1 MYSDKVRELI
11 NNLPNR
17 GTLPQATHCS
27 KVENIVCGDTTH
39 LYLRVEN
46 DVVRDCHFQT
56 YGCPGAIAAGAAI
69 TLLCKEKSRAQCL
82 ELTAQSILE
91 YLEGLPPHKVHGAE
105 MAVEAL
111 KKALSSVY

>member
-1 MYSDKVRELI
+1 M
-11 NNLPNR
+11 
-17 GTLPQATHCS
+17 
-27 KVENIVCGDTTH
+27 
-39 LYLRVEN
+39 EN

-91 YLEGLPPHKVHGAE
+91 YLEGLPRHKVHGAE